1 MKTKKIW
8 TILSLIVFALQLTME
23 AIAAVV
29 VIKLNIL
36 PNKYLF
42 LLLGIF
48 AVMLMLTAGLMFLR
62 WKEPVSIARRVVAWV
77 IAILFMVCCFFIA
90 KFAGDANKTLDAVTL
105 TPAETE
111 SGSMYVLVR
120 QDDPAKNYA
129 DTANYAYGIIA
140 EFDEDNVQQAILQIG
155 EEIGRPLKVTSFTR
169 SAEIADALLDG
180 QIDAWIVNGVAI
192 ALLIEDENYLD
203 YMDKVRILGEI
214 PLSSL
219 QVEQPTEPT
228 QEPTEPPEIPRTID
242 NSPFVVYISGSDT
255 RNKKFKISRSDV
267 NILGIVNPVT
277 KQVLLINT
285 PRDSY
290 VPNPEGKGKR
300 DKLTNCGLYGPD
312 CSMEVLGTLYDLK
325 VDYYCQIN
333 FTGFEKLID
342 AVGGVTIYSDQAFST
357 IKGMYIVKGE
367 NHLDGEEALAF
378 VRERY
383 HVKGGDRGRGQNQMK
398 IVEALL
404 KKMTEG
410 TTIISNYSAI
420 LESLQGLFRTN
431 VSKEEI
437 STLVKMQLNDMAGWN
452 IQTFSVSGKGG
463 SDKTYSSPGHN
474 AYVMYLDEK
483 IVAYASQLADRVMA
497 GDILTAADMKVPE

>member
-8 TILSLIVFALQLTME
+8 PILSLIVFALQLIME
-23 AIAAVV
+23 AVAAVV
-29 VIKLNIL
+29 VIKLNML

-42 LLLGIF
+42 VLLGLF
-48 AVMLMLTAGLMFLR
+48 AMMLMLTGGLMFLR
-62 WKEPVSIARRVVAWV
+62 GKEPVSIVRRVVAWV
-77 IAILFMVCCFFIA
+77 IAILFMVVCGFVA
-90 KFAGDANKTLDAVTL
+90 KFAGDANETLDAVTI

-111 SGSMYVLVR
+111 IGGMYVLVR
-120 QDDPAKNYA
+120 LDDPAQNYA
-129 DTANYAYGIIA
+129 DTADYAYGIIA
-140 EFDEDNVQQAILQIG
+140 EYDEDNVQQVMLMISEHTG
-155 EEIGRPLKVTSFTR
+155 GPLKVTSFERT
-169 SAEIADALLDG
+169 AEVADALLGG
-180 QIDAWIVNGVAI
+180 QVDAWIVNGAAV
-192 ALLIEDENYLD
+192 ALLVEDEAYLD
-203 YMDKVRILGEI
+203 YMSKVRILGEI

-219 QVEQPTEPT
+219 QVEEPTEPT

-290 VPNPEGKGKR
+290 VPNPVGKGKR

-342 AVGGVTIYSDQAFST
+342 SVGGVTVYSDQAFST
-357 IKGMYIVKGE
+357 IKGMYIRKGE

-398 IVEALL
+398 IVEALI

-410 TTIISNYSAI
+410 TTIISNYPAI

-437 STLVKMQLNDMAGWN
+437 SALVKMQLSDMAGWN
-452 IQTFSVSGKGG
+452 VQIFAVTGEGG
-463 SDKTYSSPGHN
+463 SERTYSSPGHN
-474 AYVMYLDEK
+474 AYVMHLDEK
-483 IVAYASQLADRVMA
+483 IVAYAAQLADRVIA
-497 GDILTAADMKVPE
+497 GDILTAADMVVPE